1 MTDALFSTPLA
12 HPWLSGWLAGER
24 PVLDRVLVRN
34 DQSAWSCGF
43 RSEFAYRDLGLV
55 KASRGLICARHV
67 RRVGHGAIGYGWH
80 CHDADFQFNFALRG
94 STVVETDHGA
104 SHHVRP
110 GDSIAQPG
118 LYRVREFDF
127 SEDFECIQITV
138 PAEQGP
144 TIMGRDAPL
153 PARANELDPDR
164 RSVYCAAGSS
174 NPVLEPSGAPAVSRR
189 DLGSRDLTNGRIS
202 LTLVEAHQ
210 ARPGVS
216 AYRSAA
222 DWLLVLAGSA
232 RVNDG
237 DGAPP
242 TSLAPL
248 DALAFGSPAS
258 AQRTIDFDR
267 PDFMALELVLP
278 PGHSPAA
285 GHRPP
290 DQG

>member
-1 MTDALFSTPLA
+1 MTGAPPAATSGDS
-12 HPWLSGWLAGER
+12 WLSGWLAGER

-34 DQSAWSCGF
+34 DQSAWSEGF
-43 RSEFAYRDLGLV
+43 RSEFAYRELGLV

-94 STVVETDHGA
+94 STVVETAHGA
-104 SHHVRP
+104 RHHVRP
-110 GDSIAQPG
+110 GDSVAQPG

-144 TIMGRDAPL
+144 TIMGRDTPL
-153 PARANELDPDR
+153 PERASELDPER
-164 RSVYCAAGSS
+164 RSVYCASESS
-174 NPVLEPSGAPAVSRR
+174 HPVFESPGAPAVSRR
-189 DLGSRDLTNGRIS
+189 DLGSSALTSGRIA

-210 ARPGVS
+210 ARSGVT

-222 DWLLVLAGSA
+222 DWLVVLEGSA
-232 RVNDG
+232 LVSNA

-242 TSLAPL
+242 TALAPL
-248 DALAFGSPAS
+248 DALAFGSHAS
-258 AQRTIDFDR
+258 AERIIVFDGPR
-267 PDFMALELVLP
+267 FMALELELP
-278 PGHSPAA
+278 ATGR
-285 GHRPP
+285 RPVA
-290 DQG
+290 QG

>member
-1 MTDALFSTPLA
+1 MTDAPPAATSGDS
-12 HPWLSGWLAGER
+12 WLSGWLAGER

-94 STVVETDHGA
+94 STVVETAHGA
-104 SHHVRP
+104 RHHVRP
-110 GDSIAQPG
+110 GDSVAQPG

-144 TIMGRDAPL
+144 TIMGRDTPL
-153 PARANELDPDR
+153 PERASELDPER
-164 RSVYCAAGSS
+164 RSVYCASESS
-174 NPVLEPSGAPAVSRR
+174 HPVFESPGAPAVSRR
-189 DLGSRDLTNGRIS
+189 DLGSSALTSGRIA

-210 ARPGVS
+210 ARSGVS

-222 DWLLVLAGSA
+222 DWLVVLEGSA
-232 RVNDG
+232 LVSNA

-242 TSLAPL
+242 TALAPL
-248 DALAFGSPAS
+248 DALAFGSHAS
-258 AQRTIDFDR
+258 AERIIVFDGPR
-267 PDFMALELVLP
+267 FMALELELP
-278 PGHSPAA
+278 ATGRGPVA
-285 GHRPP
+285 
-290 DQG
+290 QG